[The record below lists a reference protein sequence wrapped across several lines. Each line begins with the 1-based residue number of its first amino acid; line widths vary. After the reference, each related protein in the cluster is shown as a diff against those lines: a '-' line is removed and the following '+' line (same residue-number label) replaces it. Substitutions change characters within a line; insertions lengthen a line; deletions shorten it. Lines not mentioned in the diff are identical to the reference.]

1 MVSFAPRKVPR
12 RLHARTCSCG
22 SLDSKDW
29 EKGGDT
35 VKALGGKGQG
45 LMVEVKGQ
53 GGRRE
58 GTRREKSG
66 RKGGDGWG
74 TSMDGGKIAEREERG
89 EWRRK
94 EKEAKSKE
102 CSESGNLPLNTRV
115 TLHARPV
122 LTSPCD

>member
-1 MVSFAPRKVPR
+1 MVSFAPRKVPK

-35 VKALGGKGQG
+35 VKVLGGRGQG

-58 GTRREKSG
+58 EQGGRRVEG
-66 RKGGDGWG
+66 
-74 TSMDGGKIAEREERG
+74 REEMGG
-89 EWRRK
+89 EQAWMVER
-94 EKEAKSKE
+94 
-102 CSESGNLPLNTRV
+102 
-115 TLHARPV
+115 
-122 LTSPCD
+122 